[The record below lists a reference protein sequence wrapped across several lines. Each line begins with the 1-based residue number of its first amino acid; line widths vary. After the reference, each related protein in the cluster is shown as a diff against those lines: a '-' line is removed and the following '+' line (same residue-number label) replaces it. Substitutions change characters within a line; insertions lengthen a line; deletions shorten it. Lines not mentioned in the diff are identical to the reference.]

1 MRRSIH
7 PLFLAAPQTN
17 LTFSLS
23 ASRQLIRLA
32 RSHGPICQL
41 AGWATQSRGGL
52 DFKLS
57 AFDNMG
63 NFRIRLHAHNSQQ
76 VRIRISPLI
85 RRNCFLKL
93 AQILQLERVEESMAA
108 TSAACTL
115 NLYTATGATWGHRDR
130 CRIRSECVGCGRI
143 KATSVGYL
151 GTSMG

>member
-1 MRRSIH
+1 MGFLLSSHSAASDAEIH
-7 PLFLAAPQTN
+7 PSVILGCPPNQFN
-17 LTFSLS
+17 FSLS

-85 RRNCFLKL
+85 WRNCFLKL

-108 TSAACTL
+108 TSAACIKL
-115 NLYTATGATWGHRDR
+115 VHCDRRNLGP
-130 CRIRSECVGCGRI
+130 S
-143 KATSVGYL
+143 
-151 GTSMG
+151 